1 MAVSRVQPKTLN
13 PVWNQTLML
22 AEEASEASVG
32 AETLRLVVFDEDTG
46 TMMEGFSKGD
56 DVIGEASVALQPV
69 LQVRAFSYK
78 YAAGCL

>member
-1 MAVSRVQPKTLN
+1 L
-13 PVWNQTLML
+13 
-22 AEEASEASVG
+22 